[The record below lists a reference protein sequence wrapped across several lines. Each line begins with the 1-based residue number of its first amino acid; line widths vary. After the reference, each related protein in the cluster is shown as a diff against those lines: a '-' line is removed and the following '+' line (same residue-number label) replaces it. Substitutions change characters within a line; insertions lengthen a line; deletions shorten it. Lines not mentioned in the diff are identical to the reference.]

1 MKTITGI
8 ITGTEHIE
16 NKTDPYSALVKFY
29 KAFNN
34 GNLEL
39 MQQNWLQ
46 TSEASMSNP
55 LGNLFRGW
63 NQISAVY
70 DRIFSG
76 SAEVYVEFYDVTIHQ
91 TGDMFCSVGRERGY
105 FKIGD
110 KEIELAIRTSR
121 IYQLNNNHWK
131 QLHHH
136 GSICIPT
143 LLADYQSAVNG

>member
-1 MKTITGI
+1 MRIINRK
-8 ITGTEHIE
+8 ITGTENIE
-16 NKTDPYSALVKFY
+16 DHTDPVFALVEFY

-39 MQQNWLQ
+39 MEQNWLQ

-63 NQISAVY
+63 DQISAVY

-76 SAEVYVEFYDVTIHQ
+76 STEVYVEYYDISIHQ

-105 FKIGD
+105 FKID
-110 KEIELAIRTSR
+110 SKEIELAIRTSR
-121 IYQLNNNHWK
+121 IYQLENNRWK

-136 GSICIPT
+136 GSIDDPA
-143 LLADYQSAVNG
+143 LLADYQSAVNN